1 MTKNQNLYN
10 VKTIIAII
18 LLVNVNSLYG
28 QHPFGPFYRQYS
40 GLSCPYDSASLQL
53 ELLEDTIGVI
63 DILRYKV
70 TFTNEATTSK
80 EFMQPWGALFEWPLI
95 ELRYE
100 TDSVWK
106 ELPLSNYGAVP
117 LEFSRIE
124 CGFGELP
131 ARKEPPVFRS
141 NYISLKGG
149 EQLSKTFSW
158 AEFTFLGTDPL
169 FIHIDKD
176 LFKNNFSSVGK
187 YFVRASIKE
196 CSSPKIALQSKEVV
210 LYVLPYEGTDEA
222 AKNWLS
228 KELYFPALIF
238 SPGIGRPGGSFYNAL
253 EGMEDTKKFYDYETI
268 FLRFI
273 QLFPDSSFTPW
284 VQLCLAY
291 WYNYPYKIIINADGK
306 TTYERRH
313 GPPRTKEMRV
323 LIKAV
328 RERPITGKE
337 TLSDKAVREA
347 ADYLWS
353 QLKPEK

>member
-10 VKTIIAII
+10 IKTIIAVI
-18 LLVNVNSLYG
+18 LLVNVNSLYA
-28 QHPFGPFYRQYS
+28 QHPFDPSYNPYGGS
-40 GLSCPYDSASLQL
+40 SCPYDSASLQL

-80 EFMQPWGALFEWPLI
+80 EFMQPWGEFFEWPLI

-100 TDSVWK
+100 TDSIWK

-117 LEFSRIE
+117 RHFGTIK
-124 CGFGELP
+124 CGVDIQEEE
-131 ARKEPPVFRS
+131 APVFRTK
-141 NYISLKGG
+141 YISLKGG
-149 EQLSKTFSW
+149 AQLSKTFRW
-158 AEFTFLGTDPL
+158 AEFTFLGTDPY

-176 LFKNNFSSVGK
+176 LFKNNFSRVGK

-196 CSSPKIALQSKEVV
+196 CTSPKTALQSKEVV

-228 KELYFPALIF
+228 KELYFPSLIF
-238 SPGIGRPGGSFYNAL
+238 SPGIGGPDGSFYAAL
-253 EGMEDTKKFYDYETI
+253 QGMEDTKKFYDYETI

-273 QLFPDSSFTPW
+273 QLFPNSSFTPW

-291 WYNYPYKIIINADGK
+291 WYYLPIKIIIDADGK
-306 TTYERRH
+306 TTYEKRYA
-313 GPPRTKEMRV
+313 PPRTKEMRV

-328 RERPITGKE
+328 QERPITGKE